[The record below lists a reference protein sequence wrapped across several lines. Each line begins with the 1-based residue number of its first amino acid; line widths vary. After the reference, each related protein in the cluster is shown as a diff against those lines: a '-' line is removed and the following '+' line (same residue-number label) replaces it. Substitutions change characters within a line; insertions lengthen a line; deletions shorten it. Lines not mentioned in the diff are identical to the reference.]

1 MNNKERCEAKW
12 QRCSLCISSIFDA
25 QENRE
30 TIDKHESS
38 RPNRLAES
46 ANLTSN
52 CQKLKIAGVREL
64 FLIFYCRWR
73 LSLTKPTSASSSSSV
88 TCVSQAYTTASSASP
103 TAGTTR
109 ATLAKRAAPSWTPSK
124 LHPPHWHGLC
134 VFIPH
139 RESHATFLLQLL
151 CGEFFL
157 KKKEEEKNPPLA
169 NRRAMCFGFSPPLV
183 TIYRISLRPP
193 SPPPHTRPRCHL
205 PPPLSHKQQPSA
217 RSPHVDGPI

>member
-12 QRCSLCISSIFDA
+12 QRRSLCISSIFDA

-52 CQKLKIAGVREL
+52 WQKLKIAGVREL
-64 FLIFYCRWR
+64 FLIFYCRRR

-88 TCVSQAYTTASSASP
+88 TCVSQAYATASSASP

-109 ATLAKRAAPSWTPSK
+109 ATLAKPAAERPPSYARPIGMASVFSFLTVRVM
-124 LHPPHWHGLC
+124 PHSC
-134 VFIPH
+134 YNFSVVN
-139 RESHATFLLQLL
+139 
-151 CGEFFL
+151 FFL
-157 KKKEEEKNPPLA
+157 KKKEEKNPPLA

-183 TIYRISLRPP
+183 TTYRISLRPP
-193 SPPPHTRPRCHL
+193 SPPPHTRPC
-205 PPPLSHKQQPSA
+205 
-217 RSPHVDGPI
+217 